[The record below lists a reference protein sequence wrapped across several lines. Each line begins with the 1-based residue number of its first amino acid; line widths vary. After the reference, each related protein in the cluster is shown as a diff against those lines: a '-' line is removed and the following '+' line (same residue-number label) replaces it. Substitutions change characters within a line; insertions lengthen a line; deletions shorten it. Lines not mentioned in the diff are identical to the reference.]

1 MTSGFLVLETGE
13 IFEGRWLGG
22 EDRAGEVVF
31 NTSPSG
37 YEEIATDPSYF
48 SQIVVMTSPQ
58 QGNYGVD
65 QSVWESHKL
74 WIEGF
79 ICLQMQGTTRDQS
92 WLERLREKKIP
103 CLSQVDTRS
112 LVMHLRQ
119 NGTPWGAVVSAKNK
133 NEAFEKAKKLIS
145 LKRNMESDWVHLVS
159 RPTKQFRVGQKSQ
172 GPTLAVLDFG
182 CKENIL
188 RELEARSAG
197 LWVYPSRT
205 PAEEILSQKL
215 DGLILTNGPGDPSSV
230 QVATQT
236 VKYFLGKLPIFGVCM
251 GHQILG
257 LALGAKTFRLKYG
270 HRGANHPIQDHILNR
285 IYMSSQNHGY
295 AVDNKTL
302 PEDVLVSHVNLN
314 DKTCAGIFH
323 EKLKCLSVQ
332 FHPESHPG
340 PHDAVGLF
348 DYYID
353 QMIGKKNESL

>member
-13 IFEGRWLGG
+13 VFEGRWLGG

-65 QSVWESHKL
+65 QGVWESHKL

-103 CLSQVDTRS
+103 CLSQIDTRA
-112 LVMHLRQ
+112 LVMHLREH
-119 NGTPWGAVVSAKNK
+119 GTPWGAAVTAKNK
-133 NEAFEKAKKLIS
+133 NEALEKSKKLIAT
-145 LKRNMESDWVHLVS
+145 KRNMDTDWVHLVS
-159 RPTKQFRVGQKSQ
+159 RVSSQYRAGQKTS
-172 GPTLAVLDFG
+172 GPVLAVLDFG

-188 RELEARSAG
+188 RELEQRCAG
-197 LWVYPSRT
+197 LWVFPSRT
-205 PAEEILSQKL
+205 SAQEILSKKV
-215 DGLILTNGPGDPSSV
+215 DGLVLTNGPGDPSSV
-230 QVATQT
+230 QVAVST
-236 VKYFLGKLPIFGVCM
+236 VKTLLGKKPIFGVCM

-270 HRGANHPIQDHILNR
+270 HRGANHPIQDDLLGR

-295 AVDNKTL
+295 AVDPNSL
-302 PEDVLVSHVNLN
+302 PSDVVVSHVNLN
-314 DKTCAGIFH
+314 DKTCAGLFH
-323 EKLKCLSVQ
+323 ERFKCLSVQ

-348 DYYID
+348 DFYID
-353 QMIGKKNESL
+353 QMIGKMNESL